1 MWSDFREIIS
11 VKRRQKR
18 EKAGN
23 HNNFLSLKKKKTSL
37 VMEWLRLYAS
47 TAWGAGSIPAG
58 GTFHKIP
65 QAAMYSHKKKKF

>member
-1 MWSDFREIIS
+1 MWSDFREIVS
-11 VKRRQKR
+11 VKRRHKR

-23 HNNFLSLKKKKTSL
+23 HNFLSLKKKTSL

-47 TAWGAGSIPAG
+47 TAGGTVSIPAG

-65 QAAMYSHKKKKF
+65 PAAMCSQKKKQF

>member
-23 HNNFLSLKKKKTSL
+23 HNNFLSLKKKTSL

-65 QAAMYSHKKKKF
+65 QAAMYSLKKKKF